1 MAQGDLI
8 SKPQPYRWPHQ
19 DDGFYYGFDMNC
31 AKKVHAFR
39 ACSPPGGDILP
50 GFRNSNSCSPGAGS
64 RLLGICCPWPHLSFF
79 SPFYIFCAMR

>member
-1 MAQGDLI
+1 
-8 SKPQPYRWPHQ
+8 
-19 DDGFYYGFDMNC
+19 
-31 AKKVHAFR
+31 
-39 ACSPPGGDILP
+39 LP